1 MRMVLDTNVFI
12 SAILGGRLGIIL
24 DEWKA
29 GTFTL
34 IVTDVIAAE
43 YLNVISRPKFNLSEE
58 EMISVSDYLLQVAE
72 FVMPEEEIAVVD
84 DTTDNRFLEAAI
96 VGKVDFVVS
105 GDHHLLDLK
114 SFRDIS
120 IMTAKEFINWP
131 ERQS

>member
-1 MRMVLDTNVFI
+1 M
-12 SAILGGRLGIIL
+12 GIIV

-34 IVTDVIAAE
+34 IVTDIIAAE

-120 IMTAKEFINWP
+120 IMTAKEFITCFISLTLSSRLVSSNCP
-131 ERQS
+131 NFFN